1 MKRLL
6 TIVAISAV
14 VPFFGT
20 AQAEEFPA
28 WSYSQVCNTS
38 ELHCPRYEAHARG
51 KVSGVWP
58 TLPPEVR
65 KQCLDEIRAL
75 QPSYR
80 LLHNCLAN
88 AMQELLKGQNRR
100 ALDG

>member
-6 TIVAISAV
+6 TIVAISVV
-14 VPFFGT
+14 VPLSGI
-20 AQAEEFPA
+20 AQTEEFPA
-28 WSYSQVCNTS
+28 WSNSQVCNTG

-51 KVSGVWP
+51 KASGVWA

-80 LLHNCLAN
+80 LLNNCLSN
-88 AMQELLKGQNRR
+88 AMQELLRGQHRR
-100 ALDG
+100 GL